1 MGQSA
6 PTDQISLLLAG
17 YVLGTLDA
25 AEAEMFAQ
33 MVIEDPALIEQV
45 DQMQQALES
54 AYDMPE
60 LAPPPQLKE
69 KVLAAVVLNSEQ
81 LTNRESTPAEP
92 IGIAP
97 AFEQRSSI
105 QTSAIRTARALKAI
119 AIALLAALGLSTFFN
134 YMLWRSLKQQVVIT
148 PILPPQE
155 QTTRSLTF
163 QLSSTESSQIGT
175 AEVSVNPDTLTAKLN
190 TSQLPSIADDEVYVL
205 WTVLKPEAPFTT
217 DAKSAI
223 LTTTFE
229 VDEQGST
236 RETLAVPAVF
246 QQPELIAALGITVE
260 PAESPQSHTGAPVLL
275 SPI

>member
-6 PTDQISLLLAG
+6 STDQISLLLAG

-33 MVIEDPALIEQV
+33 MVVEDPALVEQI

-60 LAPPPQLKE
+60 LAPPPQLRE
-69 KVLAAVVLNSEQ
+69 KVLAAVSHPEKR
-81 LTNRESTPAEP
+81 TNLESAPAELPAEP

-97 AFEQRSSI
+97 APERRSSVR
-105 QTSAIRTARALKAI
+105 TSPSLKAV
-119 AIALLAALGLSTFFN
+119 AIALLTALGLSTFFN

-148 PILPPQE
+148 PAPSPQE
-155 QTTRSLTF
+155 QTARSLIF
-163 QLSSTESSQIGT
+163 QLSSTESSQPGT
-175 AEVSVNPDTLTAKLN
+175 AEVSVNPNTLTAKIN
-190 TSQLPSIADDEVYVL
+190 TSELPSIAPDEVYVL

-217 DAKSAI
+217 DAKGAI
-223 LTTTFE
+223 LTTIFE
-229 VDEQGST
+229 VDEQGSASK
-236 RETLAVPAVF
+236 TLSLPTVF

-260 PAESPQSHTGAPVLL
+260 LAESPQRHTGAPVLL

>member
-6 PTDQISLLLAG
+6 STDRISLLLAG

-25 AEAEMFAQ
+25 AESEMFAQ
-33 MVIEDPALIEQV
+33 IVVEDPALVEQI

-69 KVLAAVVLNSEQ
+69 RVLSAISQPEKR
-81 LTNRESTPAEP
+81 TNLASAPTEP
-92 IGIAP
+92 VGIAP
-97 AFEQRSSI
+97 AAERRSSVR
-105 QTSAIRTARALKAI
+105 TSLSLKAV
-119 AIALLAALGLSTFFN
+119 AIALLTALGLSTFFN

-148 PILPPQE
+148 PGLPPQE
-155 QTTRSLTF
+155 QTARLLTY
-163 QLSSTESSQIGT
+163 QLSSTESSQAGI
-175 AEVSVNPDTLTAKLN
+175 AEVSVNPDTLTANLN
-190 TSQLPSIADDEVYVL
+190 TSELPGLAPDEVYVL

-217 DAKSAI
+217 DAKDAI
-223 LTTTFE
+223 LTTIFE

-236 RETLAVPAVF
+236 RETLTVPVVF

-260 PAESPQSHTGAPVLL
+260 LAESPQNHTGAPILL

>member
-33 MVIEDPALIEQV
+33 MVIEDPTLIEQV
-45 DQMQQALES
+45 DQMQQVLES

-69 KVLAAVVLNSEQ
+69 KVLAAVLKSEPPIS
-81 LTNRESTPAEP
+81 LESTPSEP
-92 IGIAP
+92 IGVAP
-97 AFEQRSSI
+97 AFERRSF
-105 QTSAIRTARALKAI
+105 IRTPYSLKAV
-119 AIALLAALGLSTFFN
+119 AIALLTALGLSTFFN

-148 PILPPQE
+148 PVLPPQE
-155 QTTRSLTF
+155 QAARPLTF
-163 QLSSTESSQIGT
+163 QLSSTESSQSGT

-190 TSQLPSIADDEVYVL
+190 TSQLPNIAPDEVYVL

-217 DAKSAI
+217 DAKGAI
-223 LTTTFE
+223 LTATFE
-229 VDEQGST
+229 VDEQGGVSKA
-236 RETLAVPAVF
+236 LSVPTVF
-246 QQPELIAALGITVE
+246 QQPEFIAALGITVE
-260 PAESPQSHTGAPVLL
+260 PAASPQDHTGAPILL